1 MQFGYYMPTRIYF
14 GQGCVVQNQ
23 AEFAKWGKRALIV
36 TGRNS
41 ARVSGALQDVCAAL
55 DEQNIAWEIFDQIGE
70 NPTFAMVE
78 AGGAAGRKFGPDM
91 VVAIG
96 GGSPLDAAKAIAVLT
111 VNEIAAAQLYD
122 GYYAV
127 EPLPIL
133 AVPITAGTGSE
144 VTQYSV
150 LTDAERQTKRGF
162 AQASLFAK
170 AAFLDARYTQ
180 SLSHAVTVD
189 TAVDALSHC
198 VEGYFS
204 KRATVISDALALEA
218 IRRFGEVRRALE
230 MAEISLDVREVLLY
244 VSMLGGLVIAQTST
258 TAVHALGYSLTYF
271 HQVPHGRANGLLM
284 GEYLKFHAEV
294 ASDKIG
300 CLLAAMQMQ
309 SIDEFKQW
317 LDSLFPGKTCLTEQQ
332 VEEYA
337 VLAAKTAN
345 IANTLRQPDHDE
357 LKQLL
362 RKSLI
367 VGGEG

>member
-1 MQFGYYMPTRIYF
+1 MQFGFYMPTRIVF
-14 GQGCVVQNQ
+14 GQECIAQNQ
-23 AEFAKWGKRALIV
+23 AEFAKWGRRALIV

-41 ARVSGALQDVCAAL
+41 ARVSGALPDVCTAL
-55 DEQNIAWEIFDQIGE
+55 DQQNIAWEIFDQIGE

-78 AGGAAGRKFGPDM
+78 AGGAAGRKFRPDM
-91 VVAIG
+91 IVAIG

-122 GYYAV
+122 GNYGV

-144 VTQYSV
+144 VTQYSI
-150 LTDAERQTKRGF
+150 LTDLERQTKRGF
-162 AQASLFAK
+162 AQPSLFARV
-170 AAFLDARYTQ
+170 AFLDGRYTR
-180 SLSHAVTVD
+180 SLSHGVTVD

-198 VEGYFS
+198 VEGYLS

-218 IRRFGEVRRALE
+218 IRRFGSVRRALQNP
-230 MAEISLDVREVLLY
+230 EISLEAREALLY
-244 VSMLGGLVIAQTST
+244 VSLLGGMVIAQTST

-284 GEYLKFHAEV
+284 GEYLRFNDAAAPE
-294 ASDKIG
+294 KIQ
-300 CLLAAMQMQ
+300 CVLAAMQMQ

-317 LDSLFPGKTCLTEQQ
+317 LDELFPGKTSLTEQQ

-337 VLAAKTAN
+337 VIAAKTAN
-345 IANTLRQPDHDE
+345 IANTLRQPGHEE
-357 LKQLL
+357 LKSLL
-362 RKSLI
+362 RDSLL
-367 VGGEG
+367 VR

>member
-111 VNEIAAAQLYD
+111 VNEMTAAKLYD
-122 GYYAV
+122 GNYAA

-162 AQASLFAK
+162 VRLTERAARRKSRSLQSAVNASAGRKLSGSSAERARTVSTSRPASLKK
-170 AAFLDARYTQ
+170 ALMTMPSFSMCWRFSRSPSSLPKTTVTSATCSGRKAQ
-180 SLSHAVTVD
+180 S
-189 TAVDALSHC
+189 C
-198 VEGYFS
+198 
-204 KRATVISDALALEA
+204 
-218 IRRFGEVRRALE
+218 
-230 MAEISLDVREVLLY
+230 
-244 VSMLGGLVIAQTST
+244 
-258 TAVHALGYSLTYF
+258 
-271 HQVPHGRANGLLM
+271 
-284 GEYLKFHAEV
+284 
-294 ASDKIG
+294 KI
-300 CLLAAMQMQ
+300 
-309 SIDEFKQW
+309 
-317 LDSLFPGKTCLTEQQ
+317 
-332 VEEYA
+332 
-337 VLAAKTAN
+337 
-345 IANTLRQPDHDE
+345 
-357 LKQLL
+357 
-362 RKSLI
+362 
-367 VGGEG
+367 

>member
-1 MQFGYYMPTRIYF
+1 MQFGYFMPTRVFF
-14 GQGCVVQNQ
+14 GQGCIVQNQ

-41 ARVSGALQDVCAAL
+41 ARVSGALQDVCVAL
-55 DEQNIAWEIFDQIGE
+55 DQQNITWEIFDQIGE

-78 AGGAAGRKFGPDM
+78 AGGAAGRIFRPDM

-96 GGSPLDAAKAIAVLT
+96 GGSPLDAAKAIAVLS
-111 VNEIAAAQLYD
+111 VNDYPAARLYE
-122 GYYAV
+122 GNYAV

-162 AQASLFAK
+162 SQASLFAK
-170 AAFLDARYTQ
+170 AAFLDARYTE
-180 SLSHAVTVD
+180 SLSHAVTID

-198 VEGYFS
+198 VEGYLA

-218 IRRFGEVRRALE
+218 IRRFGEIRLE
-230 MAEISLDVREVLLY
+230 LDKPQISLAVREALLY
-244 VSMLGGLVIAQTST
+244 VSMLGGMVIAQTST
-258 TAVHALGYSLTYF
+258 TTVHALGYSLTYF

-284 GEYLKFHAEV
+284 GEYLQFHAE
-294 ASDKIG
+294 AAADKIG
-300 CLLAAMQMQ
+300 CLLEAMQMR

-317 LDSLFPGKTCLTEQQ
+317 LDLLFPEKTCLNEQQ

-345 IANTLRQPDHDE
+345 IANTFRQPDQTE
-357 LKQLL
+357 LMTLL

-367 VGGEG
+367 VGGES

>member
-1 MQFGYYMPTRIYF
+1 MQFGYYMPTRIFF
-14 GQGCVVQNQ
+14 GPNCVIQNQ

-41 ARVSGALQDVCAAL
+41 ARVSGALLDVCAAL
-55 DEQNIAWEIFDQIGE
+55 DQQNIAWKIFDQIGE

-78 AGGAAGRKFGPDM
+78 AGGATGREFKPDM

-96 GGSPLDAAKAIAVLT
+96 GGSPLDAAKAIAVLA
-111 VNEIAAAQLYD
+111 VNDFAAARLYD
-122 GYYAV
+122 GEYAV

-133 AVPITAGTGSE
+133 AIPITAGTGSE

-150 LTDAERQTKRGF
+150 LTDVERQTKRGF
-162 AQASLFAK
+162 AQFSLFAK

-180 SLSHAVTVD
+180 SLSPAVTID

-198 VEGYFS
+198 VEGYLA
-204 KRATVISDALALEA
+204 KRATVVSDALAIEA
-218 IRRFGEVRRALE
+218 IRRFGEIRQELDKP
-230 MAEISLDVREVLLY
+230 EISLAVREALLY
-244 VSMLGGLVIAQTST
+244 VSMLGGMVIAQTST
-258 TAVHALGYSLTYF
+258 TTVHALGYSLTYF

-284 GEYLKFHAEV
+284 GEYLQFHAE
-294 ASDKIG
+294 AATEKIA

-317 LDSLFPGKTCLTEQQ
+317 LDNLFPGKTCLTDLQ

-337 VLAAKTAN
+337 VLATKTAN
-345 IANTLRQPDHDE
+345 VANTLRQPNHAE
-357 LKQLL
+357 LKELL

-367 VGGEG
+367 VGGEV

>member
-1 MQFGYYMPTRIYF
+1 MKFGFYMPTRIIF
-14 GQGCVVQNQ
+14 GQCCVIQNQ
-23 AEFAKWGKRALIV
+23 SEFAKWGKRAMIV

-41 ARVSGALQDVCAAL
+41 ARVSGALKDVCAAL
-55 DEQNIAWEIFDQIGE
+55 DQQNISWEIFDQIGE

-78 AGGAAGRKFGPDM
+78 AGGAAGRKFRPDM

-111 VNEIAAAQLYD
+111 VNDFAAARLYD
-122 GYYAV
+122 GNYAV

-162 AQASLFAK
+162 GQASLFARV
-170 AAFLDARYTQ
+170 AFLDARYTQ
-180 SLSHAVTVD
+180 SLSHEVTID

-198 VEGYFS
+198 VEGYLS
-204 KRATVISDALALEA
+204 KRATVMSDSLALEG
-218 IRRFGEVRRALE
+218 IRCFGEIYRELDNP
-230 MAEISLDVREVLLY
+230 EISLAVREGLLY

-271 HQVPHGRANGLLM
+271 HHVPHGRANGFLM
-284 GEYLKFHAEV
+284 GEYLQFHAEV
-294 ASDKIG
+294 AADKIN
-300 CLLAAMQMQ
+300 CLLKAMQMQ
-309 SIDEFKQW
+309 SIDEFKHW
-317 LDSLFPGKTCLTEQQ
+317 LDKLFPDKTCLTEKQIDD
-332 VEEYA
+332 YA
-337 VLAAKTAN
+337 VFAAQTAN
-345 IANTLRQPDHDE
+345 IANTFRQPDHAE
-357 LKQLL
+357 LKSLL

-367 VGGEG
+367 PGGEL